1 MTESEKTLE
10 QALRKD
16 LQALLKDLK
25 KSRQRLVL
33 AESCTGGL
41 LASLLSEIPGVS
53 DFFCGS
59 QVVYRDDS
67 KHSWLRV
74 KRKTLK
80 TYSAVS
86 RETAHEMCEG
96 ILMATPEAQVGG
108 AITGYL
114 GPKGKNVG
122 LIYIAAMVRGDD
134 APTIQEF
141 SILPEVN
148 PRGLQANAALRLK
161 RRVMGARLLIFLV
174 RTLLK

>member
-1 MTESEKTLE
+1 MKALE
-10 QALRKD
+10 NSLRKD
-16 LQALLKDLK
+16 LHALLKDLK
-25 KSRQRLVL
+25 KSRQRIVF

-41 LASLLSEIPGVS
+41 IASLLSEVPGVS

-59 QVVYRDDS
+59 QVVYRNDS

-74 KRKTLK
+74 KRQTLK
-80 TYSAVS
+80 KYSAVS
-86 RETAHEMCEG
+86 RETAREMCVG
-96 ILMATPEAQVGG
+96 ILMATPEAQVGA

-122 LIYIAAMVRGDD
+122 QVFIAAMVRGDD
-134 APTIQEF
+134 EPTVQEV
-141 SILPEVN
+141 SIFPGLIH
-148 PRGLQANAALRLK
+148 RGLSASTTLRLK